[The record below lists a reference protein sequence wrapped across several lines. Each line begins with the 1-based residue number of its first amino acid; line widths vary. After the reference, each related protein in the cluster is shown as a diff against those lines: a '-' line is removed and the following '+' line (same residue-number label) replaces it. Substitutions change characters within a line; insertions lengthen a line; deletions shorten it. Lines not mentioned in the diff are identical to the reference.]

1 MNAPMSDK
9 KSLLE
14 IHMAVVLFG
23 FPGLFARWVPIS
35 PPLLV
40 LGRLIFAAL
49 ALAAIILARRMTFRV
64 TPQRDVFTLLFCGA
78 VLAVHWTTFFQSVR
92 VSSVAVGLLSYS
104 TFPVFTAFLEPL
116 VSRQRPNRRDLLLA
130 GACFFGVFLIIPRLS
145 LNDSVFRGVLWGL
158 VSGATFA
165 VLTVFNRRLTQKR
178 SSLHIVFYQDLFAGI
193 LLLPF
198 FFARRPIL
206 SPRDVLLL
214 AALGIICTALAH
226 TLFIHGMKRIRARTA
241 SIISSLESVYGV
253 LLALIFLGE
262 IPSMRT
268 VIGGI
273 IILLAALAVTR
284 KAARGS
290 L

>member
-49 ALAAIILARRMTFRV
+49 ALAAIILARRMTFRL
-64 TPQRDVFTLLFCGA
+64 TPQRDVFPLLFCGA

-92 VSSVAVGLLSYS
+92 VSSVAVGLFSYS

-116 VSRQRPNRRDLLLA
+116 VSRQRPDRRDILLA
-130 GACFFGVFLIIPRLS
+130 GACFFGVFLIIPRLN

-165 VLTVFNRRLTQKR
+165 VLTVFNRRLTQRR
-178 SSLHIVFYQDLFAGI
+178 SSLHIAFYQDFFAGI

-198 FFARRPIL
+198 FLAHRPIL
-206 SPRDVLLL
+206 SLRDVLFL

-226 TLFIHGMKRIRARTA
+226 TLFIHGMRRIRARTA

-253 LLALIFLGE
+253 LFALIFLGE

-268 VIGGI
+268 VIGGT

-284 KAARGS
+284 KAARGH